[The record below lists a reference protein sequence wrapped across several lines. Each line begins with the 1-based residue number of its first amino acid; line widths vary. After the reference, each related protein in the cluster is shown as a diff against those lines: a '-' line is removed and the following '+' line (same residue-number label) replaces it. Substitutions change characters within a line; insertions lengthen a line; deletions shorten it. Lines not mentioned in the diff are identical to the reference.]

1 MDGVRR
7 VRSGEDG
14 GGECRRWRRGVN
26 GVVVEMLV
34 VEMFVVV
41 VVDPK

>member
-1 MDGVRR
+1 M
-7 VRSGEDG
+7 
-14 GGECRRWRRGVN
+14 CRRWRRDVN

>member
-1 MDGVRR
+1 M
-7 VRSGEDG
+7 
-14 GGECRRWRRGVN
+14 CRMWRRHVN

-41 VVDPK
+41 VVAPK

>member
-1 MDGVRR
+1 M
-7 VRSGEDG
+7 
-14 GGECRRWRRGVN
+14 CRRWRRGVN

>member
-1 MDGVRR
+1 M
-7 VRSGEDG
+7 
-14 GGECRRWRRGVN
+14 CRRWRHGVN

>member
-1 MDGVRR
+1 M
-7 VRSGEDG
+7 
-14 GGECRRWRRGVN
+14 CRRWHRGVN

-41 VVDPK
+41 VVAPK

>member
-1 MDGVRR
+1 M
-7 VRSGEDG
+7 
-14 GGECRRWRRGVN
+14 CRRWRGGVN

-41 VVDPK
+41 VDPK

>member
-1 MDGVRR
+1 MF
-7 VRSGEDG
+7 
-14 GGECRRWRRGVN
+14 RRWRRGVN
-26 GVVVEMLV
+26 GAVVEMLV